1 MEMSV
6 ESFVSVI
13 FNRLDELVRRLTGEE
28 YWALWI
34 GTMAVALSLL
44 AHTPVRSMFRDL
56 GSGWAAEVIRAQMA
70 HPLTPIDFEKFEAM
84 EAAPRDLGA
93 VSHIDK
99 ITFRISI
106 PIIGKLL
113 HTGAA
118 SFLVLNY
125 IAGFLFFP
133 MLAGMANR
141 LFQDRVS
148 AAYVTFAFA
157 LSWAGSHFFNDDQ
170 FGDGFA
176 WACLLAAICFRK
188 PLLIF
193 SAVLIAGFTDERAI
207 AASAAA
213 FLYWLGVAI
222 SDGQDDSRPQGRAAV
237 TAIGT
242 AWLAYLVLRLSL
254 SYAFGLRTGTAALFQ
269 LAIPWN
275 HAAHSIPYGLLT
287 VLHGLWLWMAV
298 GLIALYVSGRV
309 TILLGFVAT
318 LACIL
323 AIALSVWDFQRSAGF
338 AFLLLPVAWQAR
350 GLERATVR
358 TLARSCF
365 VLGIC
370 LVVPFNTV
378 LRYLYHGPTLA
389 GFG

>member
-1 MEMSV
+1 MEISV
-6 ESFVSVI
+6 ESFVSAN
-13 FNRLDELVRRLTGEE
+13 FERLDELVSRLTRQKH
-28 YWALWI
+28 WAFWI

-44 AHTPVRSMFRDL
+44 AHTPVRSMFRNL
-56 GSGWAAEVIRAQMA
+56 GTNWTAEVIRAQIA
-70 HPLTPIDFEKFEAM
+70 HPLTPIDFERVEAT
-84 EAAPRDLGA
+84 EAPPRNLGA
-93 VSHIDK
+93 ASHIDK

-113 HTGAA
+113 HTGDA

-125 IAGFLFFP
+125 IAAFSFFP
-133 MLAGMANR
+133 MLAGLANR

-157 LSWAGSHFFNDDQ
+157 LSWAGSRFFNDDQ

-176 WACLLAAICFRK
+176 WACLLAAIYFRN

-207 AASAAA
+207 VASAAA
-213 FLYWLGVAI
+213 FLYWLGVST
-222 SDGQDDSRPQGRAAV
+222 SDGQRDSRPPGRAAL
-237 TAIGT
+237 TAIGM

-254 SYAFGLRTGTAALFQ
+254 SYAFGLRTGTANVFT
-269 LAIPWN
+269 LAILWN
-275 HAAHSIPYGLLT
+275 HAVRSIPYALLT

-318 LACIL
+318 FACIL
-323 AIALSVWDFQRSAGF
+323 TITLSVWDFQRSIGY
-338 AFLLLPVAWQAR
+338 AFLLLPVAWQAK
-350 GLERATVR
+350 GLEGSTVR

-370 LVVPFNTV
+370 LIVPFNTV
-378 LRYLYHGPTLA
+378 LRYLYHGPVLA

>member
-6 ESFVSVI
+6 ESFVRVN
-13 FNRLDELVRRLTGEE
+13 FHRLDKLVRRLTTGK

-44 AHTPVRSMFRDL
+44 AHTPVRSMFRDV
-56 GSGWAAEVIRAQMA
+56 GTSWTAEVIRAQMA
-70 HPLTPIDFEKFEAM
+70 HPLTPIDFEKFEAT
-84 EAAPRDLGA
+84 EAAPRDPGA

-125 IAGFLFFP
+125 VAGFLFFP
-133 MLAGMANR
+133 MLAGLANR

-148 AAYVTFAFA
+148 ATYVTFAFA
-157 LSWAGSHFFNDDQ
+157 LSWAGSRFFNDDQ
-170 FGDGFA
+170 LGDGFA
-176 WACLLAAICFRK
+176 WACLLATIYFRN

-207 AASAAA
+207 AASPAA
-213 FLYWLGVAI
+213 FLYWLSVAT
-222 SDGQDDSRPQGRAAV
+222 SDDQDDSRSQGRAAL

-254 SYAFGLRTGTAALFQ
+254 SYAFGLRTGTAAMFQ
-269 LAIPWN
+269 LAPVWN
-275 HAAHSIPYGLLT
+275 NAAHSIPYGLLT
-287 VLHGLWLWMAV
+287 VLHGLWLWIAV
-298 GLIALYVSGRV
+298 GLIALYVSRRV

-323 AIALSVWDFQRSAGF
+323 TIALSVWDFQRSAGF

-350 GLERATVR
+350 GLERGTVR

-378 LRYLYHGPTLA
+378 FRYLYHGPILA
-389 GFG
+389 VFG